1 MPTENVRANRGAN
14 GIDGQ
19 ISTFLGASA
28 RCARAWAL
36 LGDLTALYD
45 SNALAM
51 LPQLDSGTRVLGVV
65 NNGGG
70 GIFRALPGGNKHP
83 EALERLLIQPHAR
96 SFKAI
101 AEQWGMRYV
110 CIRTADEFD
119 QLEALEKDAAILA
132 ELVPDP
138 AQTEQVRN
146 ALAQS

>member
-1 MPTENVRANRGAN
+1 
-14 GIDGQ
+14 
-19 ISTFLGASA
+19 
-28 RCARAWAL
+28 
-36 LGDLTALYD
+36 
-45 SNALAM
+45 M
-51 LPQLDSGTRVLGVV
+51 LPQLDSGTRVLGIV

-70 GIFRALPGGNKHP
+70 GIFRILPRGDKHP

-119 QLEALEKDAAILA
+119 QLEALEKGAAILA

-146 ALAQS
+146 ALAQGS